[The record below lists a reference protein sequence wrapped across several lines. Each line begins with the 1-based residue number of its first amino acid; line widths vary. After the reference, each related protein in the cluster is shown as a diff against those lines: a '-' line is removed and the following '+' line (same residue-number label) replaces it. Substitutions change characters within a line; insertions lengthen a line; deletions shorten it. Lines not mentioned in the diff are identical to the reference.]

1 MENICAVS
9 FFSKKAHMK
18 STCLHEDTFGGL
30 LKTGVAQIIALEMST
45 MIQNDAKATQ
55 RVIPWLYNQP
65 NTIQRG

>member
-1 MENICAVS
+1 
-9 FFSKKAHMK
+9 MK